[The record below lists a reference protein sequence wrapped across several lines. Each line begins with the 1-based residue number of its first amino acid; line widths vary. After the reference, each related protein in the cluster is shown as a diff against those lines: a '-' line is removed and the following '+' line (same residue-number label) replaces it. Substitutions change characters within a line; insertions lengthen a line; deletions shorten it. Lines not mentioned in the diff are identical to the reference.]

1 MPGTEHTQIS
11 VNLSPV
17 QVHTGIVGTVRDVL
31 ADTGVDPGH
40 LVLELT
46 EDVLL
51 EDVDLAVDVLLELRA
66 LGVRLAIDDFGAGY
80 SSLAY
85 LKRLPVDVVKLDR
98 SLLAG
103 VETDPSALALFDAV
117 VGLVRR
123 LGVTAV
129 AEGVET
135 VGQWRLLER
144 LRCQVAQGYLLA
156 EPLLEQDVP
165 RLLALGRPS
174 SGIVRAR

>member
-1 MPGTEHTQIS
+1 M
-11 VNLSPV
+11 
-17 QVHTGIVGTVRDVL
+17 
-31 ADTGVDPGH
+31 
-40 LVLELT
+40 LELT

-51 EDVDLAVDVLLELRA
+51 EDVDDRRRGAAASCAA

-98 SLLAG
+98 SLLHG
-103 VETDPSALALFDAV
+103 VETDPAALALFDAV

-123 LGVTAV
+123 LGLTAV

-144 LRCQVAQGYLLA
+144 LRCPVAQGFLLA
-156 EPLLEQDVP
+156 EPLL
-165 RLLALGRPS
+165 RAGRAAAARRS
-174 SGIVRAR
+174 AGRAAGCARAG